1 MKFNRFTFYR
11 AILENTALLVR
22 GHMDLVHEATGNRPS
37 EVIFAGGASK
47 SALWSQILAD
57 VLGMPVKVPVVREAT
72 ALGAA
77 ILAGYGV
84 GIYESIEE
92 GARRTVRWDRTF
104 EPDMENH
111 SVYEELY
118 PVWREVY
125 AAQLDLVNEGLT
137 RAMWTAP
144 GL

>member
-1 MKFNRFTFYR
+1 
-11 AILENTALLVR
+11 
-22 GHMDLVHEATGNRPS
+22 
-37 EVIFAGGASK
+37 
-47 SALWSQILAD
+47 
-57 VLGMPVKVPVVREAT
+57 MPVKVPVVREAT

>member
-1 MKFNRFTFYR
+1 M
-11 AILENTALLVR
+11 
-22 GHMDLVHEATGNRPS
+22 
-37 EVIFAGGASK
+37 
-47 SALWSQILAD
+47 
-57 VLGMPVKVPVVREAT
+57 VKEAT

-92 GARRTVRWDRTF
+92 GAEKTVKWDRTF
-104 EPDMENH
+104 EPDMVNH
-111 SVYEELY
+111 KVYEELY
-118 PVWREVY
+118 RVWRKVY

-137 RAMWTAP
+137 RSMWTAP